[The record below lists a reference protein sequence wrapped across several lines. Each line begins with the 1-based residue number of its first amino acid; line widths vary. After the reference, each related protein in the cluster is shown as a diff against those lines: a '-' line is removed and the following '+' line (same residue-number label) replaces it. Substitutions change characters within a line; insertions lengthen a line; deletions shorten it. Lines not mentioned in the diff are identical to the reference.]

1 MLPSSDSDVLLP
13 ASTKIYNTL
22 NHTSSSPAGI
32 EDTNSDL
39 STAVIV
45 GTVIATFI
53 AAVLIVTL
61 LFFLFR
67 KLESRTRFQRDHGKV
82 DVLDDDA
89 SSA

>member
-1 MLPSSDSDVLLP
+1 MLPSSDSDVVLP

-22 NHTSSSPAGI
+22 NHTSSSPASI
-32 EDTNSDL
+32 EDTSSDL

-45 GTVIATFI
+45 GSVIATFI
-53 AAVLIVTL
+53 GAVLIVTL

-67 KLESRTRFQRDHGKV
+67 RLESRSRFQKNHGKV
-82 DVLDDDA
+82 DILDDA